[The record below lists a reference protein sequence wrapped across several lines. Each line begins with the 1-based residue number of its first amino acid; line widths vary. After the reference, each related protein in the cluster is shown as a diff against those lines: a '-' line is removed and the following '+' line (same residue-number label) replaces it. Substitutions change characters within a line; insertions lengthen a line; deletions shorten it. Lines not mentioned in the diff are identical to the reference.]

1 MLLRKEVIRLYETL
15 IKTSRSWQALK
26 PENTQL
32 ERKYILDETRELF
45 KINKHVCV

>member
-1 MLLRKEVIRLYETL
+1 MSLRKEVVRLYEIL

-26 PENTQL
+26 PENTPT

-45 KINKHVCV
+45 KINKNVCV